1 MATSTN
7 YGWAEPDDSS
17 LVKNGAAD
25 IRTLGN
31 AIDTSLW
38 NAGYGQAGKNGLING
53 AMEVAQRGTAA
64 VTLNAAA
71 FSYPVDR
78 WFACR
83 NSGTTGATAQ
93 QISSIGLTRFNNALR
108 IQRTAGD
115 TSTTRLYMGQS
126 FETIN
131 SIPFAG
137 LSVTLSFYAR
147 KGADLS
153 SNLAV
158 RLFTGTGTDQSGLG
172 SAWTGTATPIS
183 QSQAL
188 TTTWTRYQFTATL
201 ATTATQIQAF
211 FFIDPTGT
219 AGAADYFDITGVQV
233 EVGAI
238 ATPFRRSAG
247 NYQGELAA
255 CQRYYYRAGGD
266 TVYQI
271 FASGWAATTNTAYV
285 TMNMPV
291 TMRVIPAA
299 LDYSTLTINDLVVA
313 TNTVT
318 NLTLTGGYL
327 GKNTASLTATVA
339 AGLVA
344 KNACNLTANNST
356 SGYVGL
362 SAELQEMTMDKVS
375 FIEVENPDGTTTE
388 HAIIDRGNGEFT
400 SMPKATYD
408 ELKANEAETI

>member
-1 MATSTN
+1 MANSTN

-255 CQRYYYRAGGD
+255 CQRYYFRLIPGTIYGAMGNGIGASTTVVQTIVNAPVSMRIVPTSVDFSTLAVYD
-266 TVYQI
+266 TNTITAVSSLTLDALLSAQNSIYI
-271 FASGWAATTNTAYV
+271 RPTVASGITQFRPYQL
-285 TMNMPV
+285 
-291 TMRVIPAA
+291 I
-299 LDYSTLTINDLVVA
+299 
-313 TNTVT
+313 
-318 NLTLTGGYL
+318 
-327 GKNTASLTATVA
+327 
-339 AGLVA
+339 
-344 KNACNLTANNST
+344 ANNSAT
-356 SGYVGL
+356 GYIGF
-362 SAELQEMTMDKVS
+362 SAEL
-375 FIEVENPDGTTTE
+375 
-388 HAIIDRGNGEFT
+388 
-400 SMPKATYD
+400 
-408 ELKANEAETI
+408 

>member
-255 CQRYYYRAGGD
+255 CQRYYYLHSTGSGKGVALGTYYSASDMRAFVGL
-266 TVYQI
+266 
-271 FASGWAATTNTAYV
+271 
-285 TMNMPV
+285 PV
-291 TMRVIPAA
+291 TMRTTPTLSAGSGTNYYRIISAGVST
-299 LDYSTLTINDLVVA
+299 DYFNSFTLEA
-313 TNTVT
+313 
-318 NLTLTGGYL
+318 GYAQ
-327 GKNTASLTATVA
+327 TAIIQ
-339 AGLVA
+339 
-344 KNACNLTANNST
+344 NST
-356 SGYVGL
+356 EVSGTAGYAGIVSCESGTNSFVAF
-362 SAELQEMTMDKVS
+362 SAEL
-375 FIEVENPDGTTTE
+375 
-388 HAIIDRGNGEFT
+388 
-400 SMPKATYD
+400 
-408 ELKANEAETI
+408 